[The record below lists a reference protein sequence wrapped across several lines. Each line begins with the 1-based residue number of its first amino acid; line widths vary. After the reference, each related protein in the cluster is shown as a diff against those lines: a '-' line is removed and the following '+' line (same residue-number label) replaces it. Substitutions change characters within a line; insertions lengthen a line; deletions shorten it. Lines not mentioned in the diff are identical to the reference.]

1 MSIKLK
7 RMLSL
12 FIVGIMLLA
21 AFAVAGCGNG
31 EEDTGKESQDT
42 TQTSEELSGK
52 LTIAGSTSVQPF
64 SDVLAEEFMAMNPKV
79 EISVQGGGSSQGVT
93 AAVSGAADIGAAS
106 RNVKDEE
113 MTESPD
119 LAVTQIAMDGVAVV
133 VHPSNPVQDITLEDV
148 KNIYLGNITNWKDL
162 GGNDARITVV
172 SREEGSGTRDA
183 FVGIVMDD
191 EEIASSAII
200 QNSNGAV
207 RTAVA
212 GDENSIGYVSLAVVN
227 SELKA
232 LDIEGVAA
240 SVENIKAG
248 TYKIS
253 RPFNY
258 ITNGEPEGLAKAF
271 IDYVLS
277 DEGQQIIV
285 DEGAIGVK

>member
-1 MSIKLK
+1 MSIKSK
-7 RMLSL
+7 RMGSL
-12 FIVGIMLLA
+12 FIVGLMLLA

-31 EEDTGKESQDT
+31 EEDSSQ
-42 TQTSEELSGK
+42 ELSGK

-64 SDVLAEEFMAMNPKV
+64 SDVLAEEFMASNPNV

-93 AAVSGAADIGAAS
+93 AAASGAAEIGAAS
-106 RNVKDEE
+106 RNVKEEE
-113 MTESPD
+113 MTANPD
-119 LAVTQIAMDGVAVV
+119 LVVTQIAIDGVAVV
-133 VHPSNPVQDITLEDV
+133 AHPSNPVKDVTLEDI

-162 GGNDARITVV
+162 GGKDAVITVV

-183 FVGIVMDD
+183 FVGMVMDD
-191 EEIASSAII
+191 EEIAPSAII

-212 GDENSIGYVSLAVVN
+212 GDENSIGFVSLAMVN
-227 SELKA
+227 NEIKA
-232 LDIEGVAA
+232 LEVEGVAA

-258 ITNGEPEGLAKAF
+258 ITKNDPEGLAKVF
-271 IDYVLS
+271 IDFVLS
-277 DEGQQIIV
+277 DEGQKIMV
-285 DEGAIGVK
+285 DEGAISVK